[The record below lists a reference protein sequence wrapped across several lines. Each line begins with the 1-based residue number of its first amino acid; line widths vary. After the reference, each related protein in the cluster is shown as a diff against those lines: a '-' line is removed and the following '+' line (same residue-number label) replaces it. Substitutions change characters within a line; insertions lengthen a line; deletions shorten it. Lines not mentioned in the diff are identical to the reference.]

1 MATAPQPPAKP
12 HTPPPQPAKPP
23 NHQPPQQQHPAKA
36 EAARPTTRE
45 PHRDEP
51 PLPIGAKPTD
61 PHDPQA
67 QKFDPP
73 PGPPFYD
80 DGRDDR
86 RRVDDRPDFTPKAAI
101 DPRAEKPPQGFY
113 ADGMT
118 IADEQRARSAW
129 IEQHGDAAYKDEIDQ
144 RPGDERPVFDK
155 NALAGGG
162 AFVSQ
167 GGKKQIPGVT
177 PPTKRE

>member
-1 MATAPQPPAKP
+1 MAMQPTHP
-12 HTPPPQPAKPP
+12 TPPPKPA
-23 NHQPPQQQHPAKA
+23 NHQPP
-36 EAARPTTRE
+36 
-45 PHRDEP
+45 P
-51 PLPIGAKPTD
+51 PPKPQ
-61 PHDPQA
+61 PSKDPQEA
-67 QKFDPP
+67 KLEAHAAP
-73 PGPPFYD
+73 PGWQEPKA
-80 DGRDDR
+80 
-86 RRVDDRPDFTPKAAI
+86 VKDRPDFTPKAAI

-129 IEQHGDAAYKDEIDQ
+129 IEQHGDAAYKDETDQ
-144 RPGDERPVFDK
+144 RPADERPVFDK

>member
-1 MATAPQPPAKP
+1 MANTP
-12 HTPPPQPAKPP
+12 HTPPPAPPKPATPPPPPPKPST
-23 NHQPPQQQHPAKA
+23 PPPPPPKP
-36 EAARPTTRE
+36 EAAK

-61 PHDPQA
+61 PKDPQA

-73 PGPPFYD
+73 PGPPTY
-80 DGRDDR
+80 GKPRDR
-86 RRVDDRPDFTPKAAI
+86 HEVEERPHRDWSPKAAV
-101 DPRAEKPPQGFY
+101 DPRAETPPAGTY

-129 IEQHGDAAYKDEIDQ
+129 IEEHGDAAYKDETDQ
-144 RPGDERPVFDK
+144 RPDDERPVFDK